1 MLYAT
6 LLYFSEQ
13 YDACLA
19 EIQWAVDED
28 LLTLDALVLRGMVHM
43 ARQEGDISEEA
54 FRAVLEEDPD
64 FTAAKVQLKTLQARR
79 ERAKS
84 Q

>member
-6 LLYFSEQ
+6 LLYFLER
-13 YDACLA
+13 YDACLS

-28 LLTLDALVLRGMVHM
+28 LLTHDALVLRGMVHM
-43 ARQEGDISEEA
+43 ARQEWDIGEEV
-54 FRAVLEEDPD
+54 FQEVLVEDPD
-64 FTAAKVQLKTLQARR
+64 FTAAKKQLKKLRLLRDR
-79 ERAKS
+79 EKA